1 MTVSTIE
8 NSVPTV
14 RVGIIG
20 MGARG
25 VRCFGTLLKEYDG
38 VQISALADPNA
49 QRLEIAREK
58 LGGSPELY
66 TDVDAMLHEAKLDGV
81 VITTPDYTH
90 AAIACAALRAG
101 VKHVLLEK
109 PMATTVQGCMDVIE
123 AMEETGG
130 QVVVGFNLRFAPL
143 LARIK
148 DVVANGDIGR
158 LIMGENREYVSRGFT
173 YMSRWNRKYE
183 LSGGLWIH
191 KGSHDFDL
199 FNWWNED
206 GVPRQVYASAGLNA
220 FRPDQI
226 PFKVEEGKP
235 VGPTC
240 AACAYYDICPDHHDQ
255 GKTDLFNTDTAMDDG
270 YYRDLC
276 IYTSDKDVHDN
287 GIAIVS
293 YDNNV
298 RISHSE
304 CFVCNFSDRFYTLV
318 GDRGTLEARLSNPA
332 QIVFKPRWGEDKI
345 IDVPLPREG
354 GHGGADP
361 VLAEN
366 LVSAMRGETSHLS
379 GITGGI
385 RAVAVGQAAE
395 ISWRES
401 RAVDIAELVDLY
413 EPRFYD

>member
-1 MTVSTIE
+1 MTTATIE
-8 NSVPTV
+8 TSAPAV

-20 MGARG
+20 VGARG
-25 VRCFGTLLKEYDG
+25 VRCFGTLLKEYGG
-38 VQISALADPNA
+38 VQINALADFNI

-66 TDVDAMLHEAKLDGV
+66 TDVDTMLREAKLDGV

-101 VKHVLLEK
+101 IKHVLLEK
-109 PMATTVQGCMDVIE
+109 PMATTAQGCVDVIA

-130 QVVVGFNLRFAPL
+130 QVVVGFNLRFGPL

-148 DVVANGDIGR
+148 EVVANGDIGR
-158 LIMGENREYVSRGFT
+158 LVMGENREYVSRGFT

-206 GVPRQVYASAGLNA
+206 GVPQQVYASAGLNV
-220 FRPDQI
+220 FRSDKI
-226 PFKVEEGKP
+226 PFEVEEDKP

-255 GKTDLFNTDTAMDDG
+255 GKTDLFNADTAMDDG

-276 IYTSDKDVHDN
+276 IYTSDKEVHDN
-287 GIAIVS
+287 GIAVVS

-318 GDRGTLEARLSNPA
+318 GECGTLEARLSNPT

-345 IDVPLPREG
+345 IDVPHPREG

-361 VLAEN
+361 ALAEN

-395 ISWRES
+395 ISWREN
-401 RAVDIAELVDLY
+401 RAVDISELVDLY
-413 EPRFYD
+413 EPRFNN